1 MSQLAGFVLG
11 NAYLA
16 LFFSQM
22 ETTDHIKKAL
32 VAYRQAETDKTE
44 ATNNPDL
51 HHNSATVYECVART
65 HSLSP
70 FLSKRFG
77 VLFSAQGLRDECVLA
92 GVSTHQVRRGLLINH

>member
-51 HHNSATVYECVART
+51 HHNSATVYECVALT
-65 HSLSP
+65 LFPP
-70 FLSKRFG
+70 FCP
-77 VLFSAQGLRDECVLA
+77 RDLVFFLVHKVCAMSVCWQA
-92 GVSTHQVRRGLLINH
+92 